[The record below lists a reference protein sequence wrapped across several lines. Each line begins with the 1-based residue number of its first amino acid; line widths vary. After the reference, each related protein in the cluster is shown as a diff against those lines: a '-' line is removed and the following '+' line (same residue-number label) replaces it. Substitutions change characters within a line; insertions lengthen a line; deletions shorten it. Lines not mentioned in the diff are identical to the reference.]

1 MRIVRMARRGAGWLR
16 LSAALTLFAFLTIFA
31 APLRASA
38 QQAAP
43 PASGAKAAPGKTM
56 QECAACPTVIA
67 LPDGSAIGKFPVT
80 RGEFAVFANE
90 TKFEA
95 KGCYQTQPNGKDWQ
109 NGENADWKAPGFAQT
124 DRHPVV
130 CVSWNDATRY
140 VEWLS
145 KKTGHEYRLPTLEE
159 SVAAAV
165 AGGTDEFP
173 FGADPAAICQY
184 ANVGDA
190 SYARAFPG
198 DARPHQ
204 ACNDN
209 FGYTAPVGSL
219 KPNRFGLFDM
229 TGNVWQWTNSCMK
242 GDCSNAIF
250 RGGSWNDTDLENFRV
265 RHSWGDRVQVR
276 SFALGFRVLRPAAP

>member
-1 MRIVRMARRGAGWLR
+1 MMCGAIRRRFAAAFACFALLMICGLPH
-16 LSAALTLFAFLTIFA
+16 AAL
-31 APLRASA
+31 A
-38 QQAAP
+38 QKAAP
-43 PASGAKAAPGKTM
+43 PVSPAKAAPGKAM
-56 QECAACPTVIA
+56 QECATCPIVIT

-80 RGEFAVFANE
+80 RSEFAAFANE
-90 TKFEA
+90 TKFEG
-95 KGCYQTQPNGKDWQ
+95 KGCFQMQANGKDWLT
-109 NGENADWKAPGFAQT
+109 GENADWKSPGYAQT
-124 DRHPVV
+124 DRHPAV

-173 FGADPAAICQY
+173 FGGDPATICQY
-184 ANVGDA
+184 ANVGDV
-190 SYARAFPG
+190 SYAKAFPG

-204 ACNDN
+204 PCDDKFA
-209 FGYTAPVGSL
+209 YTAPVGSL
-219 KPNRFGLFDM
+219 KPNKYGLYDM

-250 RGGSWNDTDLENFRV
+250 RGGAWNDTDLENFRV

-276 SFALGFRVLRPAAP
+276 SFALGFRILRPAGP